1 MSLITSEAPAD
12 ATRPG
17 EGEVVPP
24 SPASLIESLRSLG
37 YTPETAVADV
47 LDNSI
52 AAGATHIGVKF
63 DWQGADSTMT
73 VIDDGGG
80 MSLTT
85 LIEALRLG
93 SRPAGG
99 VRRPDDLGRFGL
111 GLKTATFSQCR
122 QLTVLTKTKD
132 GEVVARCW
140 DLDHVATSGQWQLL
154 HPVGVEQLEA
164 QLRNLVSG
172 TIVRWALMDR
182 FVGSGVTPDKEHFWA
197 VATRIGQ
204 HLALVFH
211 RYLSDDTPRPL
222 KITVNDRPLEAF
234 DPFLSGHLQTGNYRP
249 ERSLDGALVVRPFIL
264 PPADDLALKARDLAA
279 GPLGWEAHQ
288 GFFVYRNRRLL
299 VPGGWL
305 GLSKVSPAFNRVRIQ
320 LDLTTSADADW
331 QVDVLKSRATAPRI
345 ARAFLDHIGSRVRA
359 LATQNHRVSQG
370 ARETGEASTYEPV
383 WLTQPENARRP
394 FLLNRAH
401 PVLAQALNPATLA
414 DARTLLNLVL
424 GLIEETAPLGGW
436 GVTEP
441 ITQQTT
447 TVAAGQEE
455 MAASLRSIF
464 DILTRTGRTPE
475 DARAFLQ
482 SAEPYNQY
490 PQLINQL

>member
-1 MSLITSEAPAD
+1 MSLSTSGPPAG
-12 ATRPG
+12 ATRPDA
-17 EGEVVPP
+17 GEVVPP
-24 SPASLIESLRSLG
+24 SPAALIESLRSLG

-52 AAGATHIGVKF
+52 AAGATHIGLKF
-63 DWQGADSTMT
+63 DWQGADSTLT
-73 VIDDGGG
+73 VVDDGGG
-80 MSLTT
+80 MGLAA
-85 LIEALRLG
+85 LLEALRLG

-122 QLTVLTKTKD
+122 QLTVLTKAV
-132 GEVVARCW
+132 GEEVIARCW

-154 HPVGVEQLEA
+154 HPVGVEPLEA
-164 QLRNLVSG
+164 QLRHLASG
-172 TIVRWALMDR
+172 TIIRWALMDR
-182 FVGSGVTPDKEHFWA
+182 FVGPGTTPDKAHFWA
-197 VATRIGQ
+197 VAARVSQ

-211 RYLSDDTPRPL
+211 RYLSPDNPRPL
-222 KITVNDRPLEAF
+222 KITVNDRLLEAF

-264 PPADDLALKARDLAA
+264 PPADDLPPKARDQAA

-288 GFFVYRNRRLL
+288 GFFVYRHRRLL

-305 GLSKVSPAFNRVRIQ
+305 GLSKVNPAFNRVRIQ

-345 ARAFLDHIGSRVRA
+345 ARDFLDHIGSRVRA
-359 LATQNHRVSQG
+359 LATQNHRAGQG
-370 ARETGEASTYEPV
+370 TRATGEASTYEPV

-401 PVLAQALNPATLA
+401 PVLAQALNPATLE
-414 DARTLLNLVL
+414 DAKALLNLVL

-436 GVTEP
+436 GMTEASDKP
-441 ITQQTT
+441 AIT
-447 TVAAGQEE
+447 VGPGQEE
-455 MAASLRSIF
+455 LAASLRGIF
-464 DILTRTGRTPE
+464 RILTGSGRTPAE
-475 DARAFLQ
+475 ARAFLHN
-482 SAEPYNQY
+482 AEPYHQY